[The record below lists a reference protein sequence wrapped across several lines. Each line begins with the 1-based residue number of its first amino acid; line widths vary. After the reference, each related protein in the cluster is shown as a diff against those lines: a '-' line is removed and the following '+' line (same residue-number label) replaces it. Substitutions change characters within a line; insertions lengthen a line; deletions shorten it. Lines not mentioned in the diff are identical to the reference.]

1 MTVIADVFPKLWT
14 PKKVVRSTSKS
25 PVSEDPLKSNMES
38 APKYVEVWM
47 KAPFPYLLIARK
59 GMNLQKAFFSDM
71 QNLKT
76 VS

>member
-38 APKYVEVWM
+38 APKYVEV
-47 KAPFPYLLIARK
+47 
-59 GMNLQKAFFSDM
+59 
-71 QNLKT
+71 
-76 VS
+76 